1 MSPILLFDCEMGNNP
16 AMRWAWSFK
25 PRVSDHQNGE
35 DNHLGDACPDFLC
48 VGAQKAGTSWL
59 FHQLT
64 LHPDFWMPPV
74 KEVHY
79 FDSLSRV
86 KRQNPPRCN
95 DDRDQWFLARLV
107 ELSALPYINL
117 GNYSEL
123 FAAKRALLSGEEGKK
138 EFVPRTGARIPLTF
152 DHRSIDG
159 GGAGRLLKRTA
170 GRPQETVIPAA

>member
-1 MSPILLFDCEMGNNP
+1 MENNA
-16 AMRWAWSFK
+16 AMRSVWPFK
-25 PRVSDHQNGE
+25 PRVSDHRNGE

-64 LHPDFWMPPV
+64 LHPDFCMPPV

-86 KRQNPPRCN
+86 KRQNPPRYK

-107 ELSALPYINL
+107 ELSVLPHLDL
-117 GNYSEL
+117 GTYSQL
-123 FAAKRALLSGEEGKK
+123 FAPKRALLSGDEGKK
-138 EFVPRTGARIPLTF
+138 NLFPGPGPR
-152 DHRSIDG
+152 SC
-159 GGAGRLLKRTA
+159 
-170 GRPQETVIPAA
+170 